1 MNIWSSGIASL
12 TQDTIEFE
20 FAGSTV
26 ACVNSSPVVTLCL
39 PFKDRKNRK
48 NGQEKQKKLSPLVHD
63 IYLML
68 AFELIKLIV
77 AHYG

>member
-1 MNIWSSGIASL
+1 MNIWSLGMASL

-26 ACVNSSPVVTLCL
+26 ACVNSSPVVTLSL
-39 PFKDRKNRK
+39 PFKDRKN
-48 NGQEKQKKLSPLVHD
+48 LSPVVHD

-77 AHYG
+77 AHYVIENL